1 MLHPF
6 IGKVKTK
13 KLGAFSFFDSIID
26 RLSLWVNMCPDAVIL
41 QNTKK
46 KSGHTYTMYMDNEVE
61 GNFIGWGSF
70 IGEDKMGKEKW
81 KNLIVPKDLM
91 LGNIDDSFQV
101 KYELSRLDKLS
112 FQALRLGPL
121 DTLLGWVEF
130 ISLTSSHSHHCHFN
144 GYFRALLSVLV
155 EENGWNK
162 QTRAKHLSLTR
173 KVANFAG

>member
-101 KYELSRLDKLS
+101 KDELSRLDKVPI
-112 FQALRLGPL
+112 FH
-121 DTLLGWVEF
+121 LLKERICYLQRHLICLYYRIIQF
-130 ISLTSSHSHHCHFN
+130 MYMRFHHKCF
-144 GYFRALLSVLV
+144 
-155 EENGWNK
+155 
-162 QTRAKHLSLTR
+162 LSLY
-173 KVANFAG
+173 KSAP